1 MEETFPKLH
10 SVLVQA
16 FNHAAELDM
25 DRALT
30 QEELKA
36 LVASIYDRVEDAII
50 EAVGEAIQPIAFPE
64 G

>member
-1 MEETFPKLH
+1 MQETFPALQA
-10 SVLVQA
+10 VLAQA
-16 FNHAAELDM
+16 FNHAAQYDL

-30 QEELKA
+30 QEEITE

>member
-1 MEETFPKLH
+1 MQETFPNLQN
-10 SVLVQA
+10 VLAQA
-16 FNHAAELDM
+16 FQHAAQYDM